1 MIKNDQ
7 WSGDNSERGI
17 VQIKRKSQDSPVVK
31 MKKPKSKGLI
41 HTIENSLNM
50 LKKIIEMQNIGGN
63 IQKINSKTLIK
74 IMMVFW
80 LALLLQVK
88 FNQKARKSVIRM
100 LYVMGSMVTVM
111 GIVGTTAILTYK
123 HWNKRR
129 RNSEIS

>member
-1 MIKNDQ
+1 
-7 WSGDNSERGI
+7 
-17 VQIKRKSQDSPVVK
+17 